1 MISIRKRDYYRGVED
16 PISGTFKLAEEVSS
30 NADKILFY
38 SNFALVFAWFSF
50 FVITLLM
57 IVFLRQRDLFFGAIF
72 SSIFV
77 TGIITIWLL
86 TTLRKFLSR
95 VSFRYD
101 TIMAMR
107 EGSPLIKVPSGKN
120 MTGRFL
126 SYLKRNNR
134 SFKGLLKRRPEVLSK
149 DAYLPGKSG
158 RRHHFHAFV
167 RISPSILYR
176 TIRRGHHGYLL
187 FIREYKKTPAL
198 DDLKG
203 LEKDLSDLHDKY
215 GQSPDRVVLLFKG
228 RKGYCGVDDDIYDR
242 IVGEN
247 ITIGNR
253 RINLQLVAELSDGA
267 YEFIPFIPE
276 LPKMLP

>member
-57 IVFLRQRDLFFGAIF
+57 MVFMVQRNLFFAAIF
-72 SSIFV
+72 SSIFA

-107 EGSPLIKVPSGKN
+107 EGSPLVKIPSGKN
-120 MTGRFL
+120 MTERFL

-158 RRHHFHAFV
+158 KRHHFHAFV
-167 RISPSILYR
+167 TIRPSMLYHL
-176 TIRRGHHGYLL
+176 IRRGNPGYAL
-187 FIREYKKTPAL
+187 FIREYKRTPKL
-198 DDLKG
+198 DDLKV
-203 LEKDLSDLHDKY
+203 LEKDLSDLHATLKHP
-215 GQSPDRVVLLFKG
+215 PDRVVLLFRGK
-228 RKGYCGVDDDIYDR
+228 RSYSGVDDDIYDR

-253 RINLQLVAELSDGA
+253 KINLQLVAELSDGT
-267 YEFIPFIPE
+267 YDFIPFIPE